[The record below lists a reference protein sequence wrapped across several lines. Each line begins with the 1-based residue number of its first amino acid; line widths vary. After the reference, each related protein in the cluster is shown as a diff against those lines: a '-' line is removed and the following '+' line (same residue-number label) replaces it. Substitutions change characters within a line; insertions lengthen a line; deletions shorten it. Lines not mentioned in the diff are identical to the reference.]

1 MAAYV
6 PRELHIG
13 IDAEKVVVGPRPL
26 RMRTGRAL
34 RRRLGSITE
43 VVPVPPS
50 GRSRAD
56 RNRFASQLGLAL
68 VIFSTVLSGL
78 GFSWWAPAAG
88 SAALVAFVV
97 VRQTRAARTGFLA
110 MPGRAESGRP
120 REDSG
125 RAREDSGARKD
136 SARPRKESGRPGKES
151 GRPREESGRVRED
164 SGRVREDSGARKD
177 SARPRKDPGRPRK
190 DPGRPRKDPGRARAY
205 SRTAGEDFYILYAEV
220 ERTAYARAVA
230 VARRIRGTWPALA
243 HMIDPAEAD
252 QSLVR
257 ALDDLAAIMARRQQI
272 RRLRAELAEV
282 NHQGLPA
289 DSPALQALA
298 AQRGRVDRLWR
309 ETGETANRILAG
321 LNAAALAGENLIRE
335 QRIGE
340 TARDAELAI
349 ARLSGPGH
357 PMDAGPELAERT
369 AAVIA
374 AYRELA
380 AGAIG

>member
-1 MAAYV
+1 MAPYV

-68 VIFSTVLSGL
+68 VIFSAVLSGL

-125 RAREDSGARKD
+125 RAC
-136 SARPRKESGRPGKES
+136 
-151 GRPREESGRVRED
+151 
-164 SGRVREDSGARKD
+164 EDSGARKD

-190 DPGRPRKDPGRARAY
+190 DPGTARAD
-205 SRTAGEDFYILYAEV
+205 SRTAGEDYYILYAEV
-220 ERTAYARAVA
+220 ERTAYARAVT

-243 HMIDPAEAD
+243 HMIDPAQAD

-272 RRLRAELAEV
+272 RRLRAELAKV
-282 NHQGLPA
+282 DHQGLPA

-380 AGAIG
+380 AGAIE